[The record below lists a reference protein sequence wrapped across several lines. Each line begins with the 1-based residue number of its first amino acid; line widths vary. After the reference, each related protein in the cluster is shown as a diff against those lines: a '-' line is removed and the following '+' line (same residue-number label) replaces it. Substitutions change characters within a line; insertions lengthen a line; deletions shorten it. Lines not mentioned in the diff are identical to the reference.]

1 MTEEARK
8 RNAIMTA
15 IQNHETRIADL
26 ESKDGG
32 WAGWARQLIIALIA
46 ALLGILGYTE
56 LVL

>member
-8 RNAIMTA
+8 RNAIMQA
-15 IQNHETRIADL
+15 IQNHEARLTDL
-26 ESKDGG
+26 EAKDNG

-56 LVL
+56 FVL